1 MSPGH
6 GSVISGGA
14 RRGRAHAVAK
24 SRTAGAAGDD
34 DPVPADGHPADHGAA
49 LITSRAPRPTH
60 AWRAIA
66 GPFTVLL
73 LWDVLVTVLYLEDTP
88 YFGGIDIQFTLFGSA
103 IALFT
108 GFMVNA
114 AYQRWWEA
122 RTLWGQVVNSSR
134 SLARQA
140 LVLIDEHGDD
150 ARPGLGAEVVRAQ
163 VAYVHV
169 LRTALRNQPFPD
181 EARAHLDVVVR
192 AEVERA
198 TNRQNAVLTHVGR
211 LLGEAARRGMLSD
224 YRRVQMEA
232 TLVALTDTQ
241 GGLERIKNTPMPVQY
256 RFLPR
261 LFARVFGIILPFAV
275 VHDLGWATP
284 IGSGLIGLMFLL
296 AVQIGDDLAE
306 PFADAV
312 YDVPMT
318 ALSRT
323 IEIDL
328 VEMIGAEPPSAVRPV
343 DRVLW

>member
-1 MSPGH
+1 
-6 GSVISGGA
+6 V
-14 RRGRAHAVAK
+14 
-24 SRTAGAAGDD
+24 
-34 DPVPADGHPADHGAA
+34 
-49 LITSRAPRPTH
+49 
-60 AWRAIA
+60 
-66 GPFTVLL
+66 
-73 LWDVLVTVLYLEDTP
+73 
-88 YFGGIDIQFTLFGSA
+88 
-103 IALFT
+103 
-108 GFMVNA
+108 
-114 AYQRWWEA
+114 
-122 RTLWGQVVNSSR
+122 
-134 SLARQA
+134 
-140 LVLIDEHGDD
+140 
-150 ARPGLGAEVVRAQ
+150 
-163 VAYVHV
+163 
-169 LRTALRNQPFPD
+169 LRNQPFPD
-181 EARAHLDVVVR
+181 EARAHLDVAVR

-232 TLVALTDTQ
+232 TLVVLTDTQ
-241 GGLERIKNTPMPVQY
+241 GGLERIKNTPLPVQY

-261 LFARVFGIILPFAV
+261 FFACVFGAILPFAV
-275 VHDLGWATP
+275 VNDLGWATP
-284 IGSGLIGLMFLL
+284 IGSGLVGLMFLL

>member
-1 MSPGH
+1 MSW
-6 GSVISGGA
+6 
-14 RRGRAHAVAK
+14 
-24 SRTAGAAGDD
+24 RTGGAAGHDD
-34 DPVPADGHPADHGAA
+34 HAPADGHPPSTENA
-49 LITSRAPRPTH
+49 LITSRVPHPAH
-60 AWRAIA
+60 AWRAVA
-66 GPFTVLL
+66 GPFTLL
-73 LWDVLVTVLYLEDTP
+73 LVWDVLVTVLYLNDTP
-88 YFGGIDIQFTLFGSA
+88 YVRGIDIQFTLFGTA
-103 IALFT
+103 IALFA

-140 LVLIDEHGDD
+140 LVLIDETGGD
-150 ARPGLGAEVVRAQ
+150 ARPGLAAEVVHAQ
-163 VAYVHV
+163 IAYTHV
-169 LRTALRNQPFPD
+169 LRTALRGQALPEGAIRRLPEDVVANL
-181 EARAHLDVVVR
+181 ARAS
-192 AEVERA
+192 
-198 TNRQNAVLTHVGR
+198 NRQTAVLTHVGR
-211 LLGEAARRGMLSD
+211 LLSEATRRGMLTD
-224 YRRVQMEA
+224 FRLVQLEA
-232 TLVALTDTQ
+232 TLVTLTDAQ
-241 GGLERIKNTPMPVQY
+241 GGLERIKNTPLPVQY

-261 LFARVFGIILPFAV
+261 FFARVFGVILPFAV
-275 VHDLGWATP
+275 VNDLGWATP

-328 VEMIGAEPPSAVRPV
+328 SEMLGAEPPAAVRPV